1 MLYERDLQVKLQ
13 QKYRRLYK
21 ADYKVY
27 DREIKYFRDFVVE
40 SPALRAIAE
49 RIESSCS
56 DLDADDWIAQNFVRR
71 GIYDWPD
78 TEIGRAKVQWR
89 LIVQWADGGDFTIQA
104 KSLSHDSN
112 YNVIFREVTEKTVE
126 PFVDYLQEQLG
137 SASEVLYMLERFTRR
152 LEWFDQAELHKKY
165 VNDTTHGEDTY
176 DTYLRKFL
184 FDQGID
190 YPFSQPKSASGQ
202 VDVAAGL
209 EGDDPLVCEVKLYD
223 TSRKG
228 YGVPY
233 VAKGFRQALDYA
245 HDYGKS
251 VAYLV
256 TFNLSDHGLQMP
268 TDEVSKPWPPRLHVE
283 GVTVYLVTVN
293 AKPRE
298 SASKRGKASPRV
310 VTRDELV
317 SPHDD
322 DASED

>member
-1 MLYERDLQVKLQ
+1 MRYEHNLQAKLK
-13 QKYRRLYK
+13 QKYGLVYGARSDSYK
-21 ADYKVY
+21 H
-27 DREIKYFRDFVVE
+27 EIRYLRDFIQGA
-40 SPALRAIAE
+40 SALRAITE
-49 RIESSCS
+49 TLENSEPEIDPSE
-56 DLDADDWIAQNFVRR
+56 WVRDKFSTR
-71 GIYDWPD
+71 SYSWPD
-78 TEIGRAKVQWR
+78 TESGRAK
-89 LIVQWADGGDFTIQA
+89 IVWQFINWWADGADPFGLAQCFSVDRHLNTM
-104 KSLSHDSN
+104 LRDM
-112 YNVIFREVTEKTVE
+112 TEQTVR
-126 PFVDYLQEQLG
+126 PFVEYLMGQLG

-152 LEWFDQAELHKKY
+152 LEWFDQVDLYEKY
-165 VNDTTHGEDTY
+165 VNDTAHGEDTY
-176 DTYLRKFL
+176 DTHLRKFL

-209 EGDDPLVCEVKLYD
+209 DGDDPLVCEVKLYD
-223 TSRKG
+223 PSRS
-228 YGVPY
+228 YRVPY
-233 VAKGFRQALDYA
+233 VAKGFRQAIDYA

-317 SPHDD
+317 NPREEE
-322 DASED
+322 AGED